1 MDAYDIF
8 REYERCL
15 AAPQMRDCFARA
27 DKCRRFVQGDQ
38 WHGLKCGDERPPQ
51 LNFLTPILKNATALV
66 GQNRM
71 AIHFGAMGAQSPYR
85 DRVSDVCRA
94 LDRKAERLWERL
106 RLDARLWEVLEEA
119 FATGDAFAYF
129 YDEGGT
135 PALDILGTDAVL
147 LGDEG
152 CFDIEAQPFV
162 LIAAMQPVER
172 IRAEAKKHGIP
183 ERERARIVADDDP
196 VRRGGC
202 EKAMTVLRLWRG
214 EEGDIRF
221 CRATRDV
228 VYVPETRMTGLRRY
242 PIARYSWKRR
252 CDVARGAGDIW
263 DKIPNQIAVNKS
275 VYRFECAVK
284 SAAFPH
290 KVYNA
295 DALSADDVRA
305 LSYPD
310 SSIAVHDRMG
320 QGVERL
326 VSYLQ
331 PADISPHA
339 RAIWHDLIAQ
349 TRELS
354 GAGDNLENVD
364 PEQASGAAI
373 VAAREAKLLNV
384 NMQVAA
390 FRQFCEE
397 IALIWY
403 EMWRVYDPE
412 GVALDDGS
420 CVLAEELARITP
432 DVRVDVSPAN
442 PYSKLASDSG
452 LRELLASGAI
462 TLAEY
467 AEALDDDSAMPKAK
481 LRRIL
486 AARHKNETR
495 DAARELVRLAGE
507 NAELRVR
514 GAKNEEAANTLVE
527 LTKHMLKG
535 EKADGM

>member
-1 MDAYDIF
+1 MDAYEIF

-15 AAPQMRDCFARA
+15 AAPQTRDCFARA
-27 DKCRRFVQGDQ
+27 EKCRRFVQGDQ
-38 WHGLKCGDERPPQ
+38 WHGLNCGDERPPQ

-71 AIHFGAMGAQSPYR
+71 SVRYGALGAESPRR
-85 DRVSDVCRA
+85 DRVSDICRA
-94 LDRKAERLWERL
+94 LDRKAEALWEKL

-119 FATGDAFAYF
+119 FTTGDAFAYF
-129 YDEGGT
+129 YDDGGA
-135 PALDILGTDAVL
+135 PALDVLGTDAVL

-152 CFDIEAQPFV
+152 CYDVEAQPFV

-172 IRAEAKKHGIP
+172 VRAQAEKSGLSEA
-183 ERERARIVADDDP
+183 ERARITPDDDP

-202 EKAMTVLRLWRG
+202 EKVLTLLRLWRG
-214 EEGDIRF
+214 EDGEIRF
-221 CRATRDV
+221 CRSTRDT
-228 VYVPETRMTGLRRY
+228 VYVPETHLRGLRRY
-242 PIARYSWKRR
+242 PVARYSWKRR
-252 CDVARGAGDIW
+252 SDTARGAGDIW

-275 VYRFECAVK
+275 LYRFECAVK

-295 DALSADDVRA
+295 DALSAEDVRA

-326 VSYLQ
+326 VTYLQ

-412 GVALDDGS
+412 GVR
-420 CVLAEELARITP
+420 LASGAAVSPEELLRMSP
-432 DVRVDVSPAN
+432 EVRVDISPAN

-467 AEALDDDSAMPKAK
+467 AEALDDDSAIPKAK
-481 LRRIL
+481 LKRIL
-486 AARHKNETR
+486 ASRGGDARG
-495 DAARELVRLAGE
+495 AARELVRLAGE
-507 NAELRVR
+507 NEALRVR
-514 GAKNEEAANTLVE
+514 GAKNEQAAHTLVA
-527 LTKHMLKG
+527 LTKQLLKG
-535 EKADGM
+535 ETPDGM